1 MRQNNTNIP
10 PEDFLEMLDSN
21 AKTKALDALALLSRQ
36 PQTPQQ
42 LFLFE
47 DFQDYNLKTK
57 KAKTERGLTPKQE
70 AAAQLLALGFP
81 KTQTYLLTHP
91 EAKQNNKNS
100 LWVRACKFCN
110 NAKIALRV
118 DDLKKTC
125 AEQALMPVTKA
136 YQKLSDLAENAV
148 KEEVRRASL
157 VDILKIHGVF
167 KDSPSVGVD
176 IKFSFDR
183 EDENV

>member
-1 MRQNNTNIP
+1 MRENADIAK
-10 PEDFLEMLDSN
+10 DILEHADAN
-21 AKTKALDALALLSRQ
+21 VKAKALDAIALLEES
-36 PQTPQQ
+36 PKTPQQ

-57 KAKTERGLTPKQE
+57 KAKTDAGLTVKQE

-91 EAKQNNKNS
+91 EAKQGSKNS

-110 NAKIALRV
+110 NAKIGLRV
-118 DDLKKTC
+118 EDLKK
-125 AEQALMPVTKA
+125 ASAGQALMPVTKA

-167 KDSPSVGVD
+167 KDTPPIGVD
-176 IKFSFDR
+176 IRFSFDR
-183 EDENV
+183 EDADV